1 MSQVL
6 KGTIASEGIAV
17 APVKIIE
24 DIDLSFDIVEIS
36 DVKKEI
42 FRFEEAVFVAKQD
55 IEKVRNK
62 AADNIDEERAAIFD
76 AQLLFLE
83 DPEFIGQIKSQ
94 IESTYVNAE
103 SALDDVSNMFISI
116 FSAMEDNPYMQERAK
131 DIEDVSKRLLA
142 NLLGKED
149 LGISNISEESILLAE
164 DLSPSETSQLNK
176 NLVQAFLTEVGGRTS
191 HSAIIARSLGIP
203 AIVGLS
209 NLRSKVNDGDIVIVD
224 AEEGLV
230 ILNPSEEEIKIYKHK
245 REEYLHNKNELLKL
259 KDKNTVS
266 KDGVQVE
273 LGANIA
279 GPEDIENALL
289 NGAEA
294 IGLFRTEFLYMK
306 DDRLPSEEE
315 QFEAYKQVLVG
326 MQNRPVVIRTMD
338 IGGDK
343 ELPSLSL
350 EKELNPFLGHRAIRI
365 SLEKEDIFRT
375 QLRALLRA
383 SAFGNLKVMFPMIA
397 TISEFRQAKK
407 ILLEEKSKLEG
418 EEVKLGEVEV
428 GIMIEI
434 PAAAILAEQ
443 FAKEVDFFSV
453 GTNDLIQYT
462 MAADRMNEKVSY
474 LYQPLNPAIIR
485 LLQNVIASAHK
496 EGKWVGMCGEMAG
509 DERAVPLLLG
519 LGLDEFSMSA
529 GNILKIRELIS
540 RLDKKDC
547 ETLVQK
553 VIKDCSSEEDVINLL
568 AEK

>member
-24 DIDLSFDIVEIS
+24 DIDLSFDRVEIS

-230 ILNPSEEEIKIYKHK
+230 ILNPSEEEIKTYKHK

-315 QFEAYKQVLVG
+315 QFEVYKQVLVG

-365 SLEKEDIFRT
+365 SLEEEDIFRT

>member
-24 DIDLSFDIVEIS
+24 DIDLSFDRVEIS

>member
-24 DIDLSFDIVEIS
+24 DIDLSFDRVEIS

-230 ILNPSEEEIKIYKHK
+230 ILNPSEEEIKTYKHK

-418 EEVKLGEVEV
+418 EKVKLGEVEV

-485 LLQNVIASAHK
+485 LLQNVIDSAHK

-529 GNILKIRELIS
+529 GNILKIRGLIS
-540 RLDKKDC
+540 SLDKKDC

>member
-24 DIDLSFDIVEIS
+24 DIDLSFDRVEIS

-103 SALDDVSNMFISI
+103 YALDDVSNMFISI

-553 VIKDCSSEEDVINLL
+553 IIKDCSSEEDVINLL

>member
-24 DIDLSFDIVEIS
+24 DIDLSFDRVEIS

-407 ILLEEKSKLEG
+407 FLLEEKSKLEG

>member
-24 DIDLSFDIVEIS
+24 DIDLSFDRVEIS

-42 FRFEEAVFVAKQD
+42 SRFEEAVFVAKQD

>member
-24 DIDLSFDIVEIS
+24 DIDLSFDRVEIS

-230 ILNPSEEEIKIYKHK
+230 ILNPSEEEIKTYKHK

-485 LLQNVIASAHK
+485 LLQNVIDSAHK

-529 GNILKIRELIS
+529 GNILKIRGLIS
-540 RLDKKDC
+540 SLDKKDC

>member
-24 DIDLSFDIVEIS
+24 DIDLSFDRVEIS

-142 NLLGKED
+142 NLLGKEV

-397 TISEFRQAKK
+397 TISEFRQAKE

-568 AEK
+568 AEQ

>member
-24 DIDLSFDIVEIS
+24 DIDLSFDRVEIS

-42 FRFEEAVFVAKQD
+42 SRFEEAVFVAKQD

-94 IESTYVNAE
+94 IESTYENAE

-230 ILNPSEEEIKIYKHK
+230 ILNPSEEEIKTYKHK

>member
-24 DIDLSFDIVEIS
+24 DIDLSFDRVEIS

-103 SALDDVSNMFISI
+103 YALDDVSNMFISI

-407 ILLEEKSKLEG
+407 FLLEEKSKLEG

-553 VIKDCSSEEDVINLL
+553 IIKDCSSEEDVINLL

>member
-24 DIDLSFDIVEIS
+24 DIDLSFDRVEIS

-230 ILNPSEEEIKIYKHK
+230 ILNPSEEEIKTYKHK
-245 REEYLHNKNELLKL
+245 REEYLHNKN
-259 KDKNTVS
+259 
-266 KDGVQVE
+266 
-273 LGANIA
+273 
-279 GPEDIENALL
+279 
-289 NGAEA
+289 
-294 IGLFRTEFLYMK
+294 
-306 DDRLPSEEE
+306 
-315 QFEAYKQVLVG
+315 
-326 MQNRPVVIRTMD
+326 
-338 IGGDK
+338 
-343 ELPSLSL
+343 
-350 EKELNPFLGHRAIRI
+350 
-365 SLEKEDIFRT
+365 
-375 QLRALLRA
+375 
-383 SAFGNLKVMFPMIA
+383 
-397 TISEFRQAKK
+397 
-407 ILLEEKSKLEG
+407 
-418 EEVKLGEVEV
+418 
-428 GIMIEI
+428 
-434 PAAAILAEQ
+434 
-443 FAKEVDFFSV
+443 
-453 GTNDLIQYT
+453 
-462 MAADRMNEKVSY
+462 
-474 LYQPLNPAIIR
+474 
-485 LLQNVIASAHK
+485 
-496 EGKWVGMCGEMAG
+496 
-509 DERAVPLLLG
+509 
-519 LGLDEFSMSA
+519 
-529 GNILKIRELIS
+529 
-540 RLDKKDC
+540 
-547 ETLVQK
+547 
-553 VIKDCSSEEDVINLL
+553 
-568 AEK
+568 

>member
-24 DIDLSFDIVEIS
+24 DIDLSFDRVEIS

-42 FRFEEAVFVAKQD
+42 SRFEEAVFVAKQD

-142 NLLGKED
+142 NLLGKEV

-230 ILNPSEEEIKIYKHK
+230 ILNPSEEEIKTYKHK

-365 SLEKEDIFRT
+365 SLEEEDIFRT

-434 PAAAILAEQ
+434 PAAAILAEK

-529 GNILKIRELIS
+529 GNILKIREFIS